1 MAKTSTTYRGKTIEE
16 LKKMGNEEF
25 AKLLTSRARR
35 TLLHGVN
42 KPLDKK
48 IDEAVRL
55 KQPNKIIRTHD
66 RDAIVTPK
74 MLGVKLGVHSGNQ
87 FQQVEITLDMLG
99 HKLGELAL
107 TRKRLR
113 HGKAGV
119 GATKSSTAITARG

>member
-1 MAKTSTTYRGKTIEE
+1 MAKTSTTYRGKTVEE

-55 KQPNKIIRTHD
+55 KQANKIIRTHD

-74 MLGVKLGVHSGNQ
+74 MIGVKLGVHSGNQ

>member
-16 LKKMGNEEF
+16 LKKMGTEEF

-35 TLLHGVN
+35 SLLHGVN

-107 TRKRLR
+107 TRKRLK

>member
-1 MAKTSTTYRGKTIEE
+1 
-16 LKKMGNEEF
+16 
-25 AKLLTSRARR
+25 
-35 TLLHGVN
+35 
-42 KPLDKK
+42 
-48 IDEAVRL
+48 
-55 KQPNKIIRTHD
+55 
-66 RDAIVTPK
+66 

-87 FQQVEITLDMLG
+87 FQQMEITLDMLG